1 MGETLT
7 QQRRVSDEGFRV
19 VSSVGWEETANG
31 EWPFALT
38 VPPKEAPANSVP
50 AAAVIRRVQ
59 ALFGFTGRKARR
71 RPSIGCESPGL
82 NPGSASETGRLEY
95 GRGKRNSWCSG
106 EMRRY
111 QEEHRWRRRLPGPIL
126 TLRREG
132 VGSKQD

>member
-1 MGETLT
+1 MYVQYTY
-7 QQRRVSDEGFRV
+7 V
-19 VSSVGWEETANG
+19 
-31 EWPFALT
+31 LT
-38 VPPKEAPANSVP
+38 VPQKEAPANSVP

-59 ALFGFTGRKARR
+59 ALFGIIGRKERVGALQVR
-71 RPSIGCESPGL
+71 CEIPGL
-82 NPGSASETGRLEY
+82 NPGSAFDTVWLEY
-95 GRGKRNSWCSG
+95 GRGKWNSWCSG